1 MVNRAAAIVFVAL
14 QVSTDLHSA
23 ASSRH
28 GRLIILPASTYVT
41 LMSLR
46 AIEPHCGLATS
57 RLTSLPISA
66 RYGPSMLSQLAV
78 MSECANRKAS
88 SMSGIAPVRA

>member
-23 ASSRH
+23 ASSLRH

-41 LMSLR
+41 LMRLR
-46 AIEPHCGLATS
+46 AMN
-57 RLTSLPISA
+57 LTAAWP
-66 RYGPSMLSQLAV
+66 PAV
-78 MSECANRKAS
+78 
-88 SMSGIAPVRA
+88 